1 MLLPFVSWLY
11 GTPSPDTPPY
21 SLLPNMS
28 ESSGTPGENRARGFF
43 RLSVSLAEPCLRLTP
58 VITIIWVGE
67 WVSCKKPPFSFSS
80 SGEPSH
86 YFPAT
91 EGSRFLF
98 GDRFASIELRRRLDR
113 AVEFARFSQCV
124 AAGVQPLPASQCGF
138 HPSQP
143 LNHIARLPLSLWD
156 SEVVGWVV
164 RCAWLNQNNVFVG
177 MMRAQCIEHAP
188 SDDASFLNL
197 CFSRS
202 GHGYAP
208 VGCRIGGST
217 TSLSAIGARRF
228 VVLFSA
234 DDDRQFAPFAPCS
247 LVPRGA

>member
-1 MLLPFVSWLY
+1 M
-11 GTPSPDTPPY
+11 
-21 SLLPNMS
+21 
-28 ESSGTPGENRARGFF
+28 
-43 RLSVSLAEPCLRLTP
+43 
-58 VITIIWVGE
+58 
-67 WVSCKKPPFSFSS
+67 SCKKPPFSISS

-138 HPSQP
+138 HPRQP
-143 LNHIARLPLSLWD
+143 LNHIAVLPRSLWD

-177 MMRAQCIEHAP
+177 VTRAQRIEHAP
-188 SDDASFLNL
+188 SDDASMLNL
-197 CFSRS
+197 CFSGS

-217 TSLSAIGARRF
+217 RPVSQPSVPEGSLS
-228 VVLFSA
+228 
-234 DDDRQFAPFAPCS
+234 CS
-247 LVPRGA
+247 LPMMTGSLRRSRLAV